1 METFE
6 QLSIFYSDH
15 CDEDARL
22 TSRHGQVEF
31 LTTQHYL
38 HKYLQ
43 PGMRILEIGAGTGR
57 YSHSLAREG
66 YTVDA
71 VELIPHN
78 IEVFKQNTQPDE
90 AITITQGNALDLSFI
105 TSETYAITLLLGPM
119 YHLFTVEDQHQ
130 ALAEAIRVTKKGG
143 VIFAAYCNNDATM
156 VQTCF
161 GRGLIRDEHFRA
173 LIDPVTFRARSTPA
187 ELFQL
192 NRKEDADAL
201 ISGLPVKRLHYLG
214 TDMATCFIKDCVDAM
229 DDEMFELYLRYHFSI
244 CERPD
249 MVGATHHMLD
259 ILRKEETR

>member
-1 METFE
+1 METNQFLKAYYE
-6 QLSIFYSDH
+6 SR
-15 CDEDARL
+15 DEDVRL
-22 TSRHGQVEF
+22 ASRHGSVEF
-31 LTTQHYL
+31 LTTMRYIER
-38 HKYLQ
+38 YLQ
-43 PGMRILEIGAGTGR
+43 ADSRILEIGAGTGR
-57 YSHSLAREG
+57 YSHALARMG
-66 YTVDA
+66 YRVDA
-71 VELIPHN
+71 VELIEHN
-78 IEVFKQNTQPDE
+78 IEVFRAKTAPGE
-90 AITITQGNALDLSFI
+90 AVSVVQGNALDLSAFADH
-105 TSETYAITLLLGPM
+105 TYDLTLLLGPI
-119 YHLFTVEDQHQ
+119 YHLYTEADQRQ
-130 ALAEAIRVTKKGG
+130 ALSEAVRVTKPGG
-143 VIFAAYCNNDATM
+143 IIFVAYCNNDATM

-173 LIDPVTFRARSTPA
+173 LIDPVTFRASSTPA

-214 TDMATCFIKDCVDAM
+214 TDMATCFLKDCVDAM